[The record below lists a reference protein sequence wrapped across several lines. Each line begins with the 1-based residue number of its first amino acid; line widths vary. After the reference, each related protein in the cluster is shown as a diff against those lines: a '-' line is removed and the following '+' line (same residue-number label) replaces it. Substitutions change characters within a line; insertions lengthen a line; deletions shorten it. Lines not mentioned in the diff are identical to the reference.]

1 MRVGRIEANEL
12 GFVNTLQ
19 SLIEVIALCWR
30 AKYKASAMVVTSGI
44 RAAYFSERIYSW
56 SLRRFFMLALA
67 SYMRA
72 SAAAMHASNGSALEL
87 RKA

>member
-1 MRVGRIEANEL
+1 MRVGRIEVNEF

-19 SLIEVIALCWR
+19 SLIETIARCWR
-30 AKYKASAMVVTSGI
+30 AKYKAGAKVVTSGI
-44 RAAYFSERIYSW
+44 RAAYLCKRIYSW